1 MSHPSWVRGL
11 KPETCASKHIDQQVA
26 PLVGAWIETRLL
38 RQQVV
43 PVIVAPLVGAWIETK
58 SLQILRRYGLSHPSW
73 VRGLKRNRLCKKKPV
88 YRSHPSWVRG
98 LKLWCF
104 QHRLCIAQS
113 HPSWVRGLKP
123 NVSTYT
129 YLDIS
134 VAPLVGAW
142 IETPYILQRMQIRL
156 VAPLV
161 GAWIETR
168 PSVSATISR
177 PVAPL
182 VGAWIETPRWTQ

>member
-142 IETPYILQRMQIRL
+142 IETVCVQPLNHSQRSHPSWVRGLKRERFRL
-156 VAPLV
+156 DK
-161 GAWIETR
+161 
-168 PSVSATISR
+168 VSDSR
-177 PVAPL
+177 
-182 VGAWIETPRWTQ
+182 TPRGCVD